1 MRNGAILVGAVVCAG
16 AYLLVGCVG
25 ELVSIAPNGTDMN
38 VTPMGDMAMPPAPQ
52 EMGDGKVH
60 FFPDIQQDL
69 VTLGCTASGSC
80 HGGTQV
86 PNFLQTPTTQMQKDQ
101 NYMNFTSECN
111 TTNPPMSPIIQNAL
125 GNMSHGGGMLMK
137 MTDPQYQRWIDW
149 ITAGELE

>member
-1 MRNGAILVGAVVCAG
+1 MRSGLILVGAVVCAS

-25 ELVSIAPNGTDMN
+25 DLVSIAPSGSDMN
-38 VTPMGDMAMPPAPQ
+38 VATGDMAMPPAPQ

-60 FFPDIQQDL
+60 FYPDIQQDL
-69 VTLGCTASGSC
+69 VTLTCTTGGGC

-86 PNFLQTPTTQMQKDQ
+86 PMFKQSPMTQADKDS
-101 NYMNFTSECN
+101 NYMNFINDCN
-111 TTNPPMSPIIQNAL
+111 TTTPAMSPIIQNAL
-125 GNMSHGGGMLMK
+125 GMLGHGGGALLK